1 MSIYKQRVLELRRL
15 MKENNIDAYLILSA
29 DPHLSEYLPEY
40 YKNRV
45 FISGFKGSV
54 GTVLITQE
62 EGFLWVDG
70 RYWLQAQKELEGSGI
85 LLQKQD
91 AKNTFTQWLEKNL
104 SEDQILGIDFAL
116 LPLSLQK
123 DLQINCK
130 ANLKHIDLISP
141 LW

>member
-54 GTVLITQE
+54 EQ
-62 EGFLWVDG
+62 FLSHKKRAFCG
-70 RYWLQAQKELEGSGI
+70 
-85 LLQKQD
+85 
-91 AKNTFTQWLEKNL
+91 
-104 SEDQILGIDFAL
+104 
-116 LPLSLQK
+116 
-123 DLQINCK
+123 
-130 ANLKHIDLISP
+130 
-141 LW
+141 

>member
-91 AKNTFTQWLEKNL
+91 VKNTFTKWLEK
-104 SEDQILGIDFAL
+104 I
-116 LPLSLQK
+116 
-123 DLQINCK
+123 
-130 ANLKHIDLISP
+130 
-141 LW
+141 

>member
-70 RYWLQAQKELEGSGI
+70 RYWLIDFKTSNHMNYKYT
-85 LLQKQD
+85 LQSI
-91 AKNTFTQWLEKNL
+91 NLNL
-104 SEDQILGIDFAL
+104 SLHFL
-116 LPLSLQK
+116 YF
-123 DLQINCK
+123 
-130 ANLKHIDLISP
+130 
-141 LW
+141 

>member
-54 GTVLITQE
+54 GTVSYHTRRGL
-62 EGFLWVDG
+62 FVG
-70 RYWLQAQKELEGSGI
+70 RWKILASSTKGI
-85 LLQKQD
+85 RR
-91 AKNTFTQWLEKNL
+91 
-104 SEDQILGIDFAL
+104 
-116 LPLSLQK
+116 
-123 DLQINCK
+123 
-130 ANLKHIDLISP
+130 
-141 LW
+141 

>member
-62 EGFLWVDG
+62 EGFFVG
-70 RYWLQAQKELEGSGI
+70 RWKILASSTKGI
-85 LLQKQD
+85 RR
-91 AKNTFTQWLEKNL
+91 
-104 SEDQILGIDFAL
+104 
-116 LPLSLQK
+116 
-123 DLQINCK
+123 
-130 ANLKHIDLISP
+130 
-141 LW
+141 